1 MPTSEFNRRRLM
13 AAGAAVAASNLI
25 TPAAGA
31 APKAGP
37 GGFSPERLAKIPA
50 TLQQYVDAGAE
61 AGFVT
66 LLYRRGEIAQVN
78 VVGFRDIEAKAP
90 MQRDTIFRM
99 ASMTKPVT
107 CVAALHLMEQRG
119 VGLHD
124 PIDKDL
130 PEFANAKVLN
140 DPAGPLDQ
148 THPAPRPI
156 TFADLLTHRSG
167 IVGQFDGGP
176 ASAAGSGLNSDD
188 PTFDVWLKRLSAI
201 PLVADPGSRFV
212 YGTSHDVLGA
222 WIQRV
227 SGKPFGEY
235 LKTELFDPLGM
246 KDTGFWVPQAK
257 HGRVAVLNARQDGK
271 LVPVRRPIP
280 DAPRTYASGAGGLFS
295 TADDY
300 LQFARM
306 LLGKGVLGDKRY
318 LSRRTVALFSTNWLT
333 PEQRAQGAMG
343 LSNFWASQGFGLG
356 VSVTD
361 DPTKAPPLPYTGKGS
376 YGWPGATGVWWR
388 VDPAEEMIPIYL
400 VQNAFVPPGPG
411 RAVAAAG
418 DLPPEPGGGL
428 LRHGLRRDRG
438 LALTVALSP
447 PG

>member
-1 MPTSEFNRRRLM
+1 MPNSQINRRHMM
-13 AAGAAVAASNLI
+13 AAGAAAAA
-25 TPAAGA
+25 AAGIASANA
-31 APKAGP
+31 APRTAA

-50 TLQQYVDAGAE
+50 ALQAYVDDGAD

-78 VVGFRDIEAKAP
+78 AVGFRDYEAKLP
-90 MQRDTIFRM
+90 MERDTIFRM

-119 VGLHD
+119 IGLAD
-124 PIDKDL
+124 PVDKWL
-130 PEFANAKVLN
+130 PEFANPKVLN

-148 THPAPRPI
+148 THPASRAI

-167 IVGQFDGGP
+167 IVGQFNPGP
-176 ASAAGSGLNSDD
+176 AADAARGLNADD
-188 PTFDVWLKRLSAI
+188 PTFDAWLKRLSAI
-201 PLVADPGSRFV
+201 PLVREPGSHFV

-222 WIQRV
+222 FIQRV
-227 SGKPFGEY
+227 SGKSFGDY
-235 LKTELFDPLGM
+235 LKAELFDPLGM
-246 KDTGFWVPQAK
+246 KDTGFWMPQAK
-257 HGRVAVLNARQDGK
+257 QGRIAALNSRDASGK
-271 LVPVRRPIP
+271 LVSVRRPVP
-280 DAPRTYASGAGGLFS
+280 NAPRNYASGAGGLLS

-306 LLGKGVLGDKRY
+306 LLNKGELGGRRY
-318 LSRRTVALFSTNWLT
+318 LSARTVAEFSRNWLT
-333 PEQRAQGAMG
+333 PEQRAEGAMG

-361 DPTKAPPLPYTGKGS
+361 NPDLRRPLPYTGKGS

-388 VDPAEEMIPIYL
+388 VDPAREFIPIFL

-411 RAVAAAG
+411 QAAAAAAAASRPAAARPPAAVAFF
-418 DLPPEPGGGL
+418 DLAYQAIE
-428 LRHGLRRDRG
+428 
-438 LALTVALSP
+438 A
-447 PG
+447 